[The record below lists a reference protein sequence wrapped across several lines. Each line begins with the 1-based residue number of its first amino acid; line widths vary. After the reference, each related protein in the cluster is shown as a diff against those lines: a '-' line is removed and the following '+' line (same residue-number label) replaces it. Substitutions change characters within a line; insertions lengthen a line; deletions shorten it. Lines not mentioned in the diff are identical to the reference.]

1 MTKQNFI
8 YSQLL
13 TVFLHMLDDV
23 EKRKQH
29 IVKINDSLRRVNF
42 KYKMGGDKLY
52 YECSDIVK
60 YALKKSWDEIPE
72 GKNITI
78 NAIAWLIN
86 NRYGEHLKPYKLN
99 KKHFEIMSKQ
109 GVSGF
114 GMETAKVL
122 NIINKYIEE
131 KLNEV
136 HD

>member
-1 MTKQNFI
+1 MTKENFI

-23 EKRKQH
+23 EKRKNH
-29 IVKINDSLRRVNF
+29 IIKINDSLRRVNF

-52 YECSDIVK
+52 YGCSDIIE

-86 NRYGEHLKPYKLN
+86 NRYSQHLKPYKLN
-99 KKHFEIMSKQ
+99 KKHFETMSKQ

-131 KLNEV
+131 KLNEI
-136 HD
+136 